1 VILAGGTV
9 VALFLLFL
17 VADFSGI
24 GLGGWGRS
32 LEFLLDFIKGVARD
46 FVIRLDFDSD
56 WGLGDVVGKEML
68 GFEFGV
74 FGG

>member
-1 VILAGGTV
+1 M

-17 VADFSGI
+17 VADFPGI

-46 FVIRLDFDSD
+46 FVIRLDFDGD
-56 WGLGDVVGKEML
+56 WGLGDVVRKEML

-74 FGG
+74 LGG